1 MKIKKLKTN
10 ADAMHQV
17 PQAEAVLEILANHG
31 MIPDQT
37 IKNEDAQTRIQEKR
51 QRMYH
56 NTSLLL
62 KNYRDIKWILE
73 CFPDEVA
80 AELET
85 PFTTVDALLTAMD
98 LEMSFGNFKLEG
110 RLQSMNKS
118 RLMIDRLNDA
128 LSVLR
133 KKPGNGEAL
142 YQVIYYSFL
151 CPEKLSSEEIL
162 NKLDLSPRHYYR
174 MRGEAITILSIR
186 LWSAPNGALDTWLD
200 ILTLLESN

>member
-1 MKIKKLKTN
+1 MKKKNLKTPKGGSQS
-10 ADAMHQV
+10 A
-17 PQAEAVLEILANHG
+17 PQIDAVLEILANHG
-31 MIPDQT
+31 MIPDQN
-37 IKNEDAQTRIQEKR
+37 IASKDAQSRIQEKR

-98 LEMSFGNFKLEG
+98 LEMSLGNSKLEG
-110 RLQSMNKS
+110 RLKSMNKS

-151 CPEKLSSEEIL
+151 CPEELSSEAVL
-162 NKLDLSPRHYYR
+162 NKLGLSTRHYYR